1 VTSHGI
7 RRIERLNYVLG
18 GIAIIVAALTVPQKL
33 ALGVALGVV
42 LTSLNFAALRW
53 LVFRWTAAVKAG
65 DEQGSNRI
73 YLILPKMIGMM
84 GAVALVMIF
93 LPIDAIGF
101 LIGYSIFLPS
111 IVIGAVMDTVAP
123 GPADATTTTDPGTG
137 GDGTST
143 PSSPPSPP
151 SESHG

>member
-1 VTSHGI
+1 MNAHSI
-7 RRIERLNYVLG
+7 RRIERLNYILG
-18 GIAIIVAALTVPQKL
+18 GITIVVAALTVSSRP

-65 DEQGSNRI
+65 DERGSNRI
-73 YLILPKMIGMM
+73 YLILPKMIAMM
-84 GAVALVMIF
+84 GAVALVVIF

-101 LIGYSIFLPS
+101 IVGYSIFLPS

-123 GPADATTTTDPGTG
+123 SPAEEPGPTAG
-137 GDGTST
+137 GD
-143 PSSPPSPP
+143 SPPTTPTSQT
-151 SESHG
+151 HG

>member
-1 VTSHGI
+1 MA
-7 RRIERLNYVLG
+7 EFVLEY
-18 GIAIIVAALTVPQKL
+18 
-33 ALGVALGVV
+33 
-42 LTSLNFAALRW
+42 AALRW
-53 LVFRWTAAVKAG
+53 MVFRWTAAVKAG
-65 DEQGSNRI
+65 DERCSNRI

-84 GAVALVMIF
+84 GAVALIVIF

-123 GPADATTTTDPGTG
+123 GPADASPPPAD
-137 GDGTST
+137 DGTT
-143 PSSPPSPP
+143 PPKTPT